1 MVDPNIFVPLGQ
13 GGKGDPGATG
23 PQGPSGVPG
32 TPGGDI
38 GPSGVPGPVG
48 ASGPNALSL
57 LTDVSI
63 TGPLAQDDVIAWDV
77 TSSKWTQATIESGI
91 SGSSARQFNPFGA
104 YFTGTALQIPALVGN
119 NANTDRILAN
129 NFCSTTSTA
138 TNVGTMEI
146 VLRLSPIN
154 TTGTSVLFSKR
165 AAVGGNQEFEL
176 RRSSDALV
184 FKRSVGNGVTAGLGG
199 ATALSTEYTATS
211 NGGVFSGDTIVWIK
225 VIHDPSTGITNFY
238 KAADSPTVPDVWT
251 SAGQVT
257 DVSYIGN
264 AFSNT
269 LAPIIVGCNIS
280 SASYGTFYR
289 AILKNSSGAIT
300 YDANFANAAAD
311 GLAFLDDTP
320 APNVRTVALVSERY
334 SFGLPNE
341 SLFAYNTALGLAVN
355 QTYYKSF
362 LVTSPINVDMF
373 HFNVTAAPTA
383 SSTLGLAIYSA
394 DNYLQPNVLKV
405 QSGPITIAAGSAGV
419 GQYYKQITPT
429 LLNPGQYLIAVNASA
444 GGGTGTI
451 NLKAAAS
458 SSGDNV
464 IANNSLSA
472 ELRTKSILTGADF
485 SALATP
491 SQWVTHVATE
501 NQPNKTGVFLRWTGT
516 GV

>member
-13 GGKGDPGATG
+13 GGKGDSGATG

-91 SGSSARQFNPFGA
+91 SGTSARQFTPFGA

-119 NANTDRILAN
+119 NANTARIQGS
-129 NFCSTTSTA
+129 NFCSTTLTA
-138 TNVGTMEI
+138 TNTGTMEI

-154 TTGTSVLFSKR
+154 TDGTSVLFSKR
-165 AAVGGNQEFEL
+165 IALATSGGQEFQL
-176 RRSSDALV
+176 QRISDSLE
-184 FKRSVGNGVTAGLGG
+184 FRRSVGNGSTTGVGG
-199 ATALSTEYTATS
+199 ANALINEYVAQS

-238 KAADSPTVPDVWT
+238 KAADSPTEPGVWT
-251 SAGQVT
+251 SAGSVT
-257 DVSYIGN
+257 HTIGTVY
-264 AFSNT
+264 SNSV
-269 LAPIIVGCNIS
+269 APIIVGCNNA
-280 SASYGTFYR
+280 SASYGTFYK
-289 AILKNSSGAIT
+289 AILRNSLGATT

-311 GLAFLDDTP
+311 GLAFLESANIP
-320 APNVRTVALVSERY
+320 PLTVSLTTERY

-341 SLFAYNTALGLAVN
+341 ILSVYTTPVLSMAAN
-355 QTYYKSF
+355 QTCYKSF

-373 HFNVTAAPTA
+373 QFNVTSAPASTAA
-383 SSTLGLAIYSA
+383 LGLAIYSA
-394 DNYLQPNVLKV
+394 DNSLQPTTLKV
-405 QSGPITIAAGSAGV
+405 QSGSIQITTTGT

-429 LLNPGQYLIAVNASA
+429 LLNPGQYLIA
-444 GGGTGTI
+444 I
-451 NLKAAAS
+451 NTSFALGLRAAYS
-458 SSGDNV
+458 FSG
-464 IANNSLSA
+464 NNMLTQTTASA
-472 ELRTKSILTGADF
+472 ELRTRSTLTGADF

-491 SQWVTHVATE
+491 AQWVSHGVPTTNE
-501 NQPNKTGVFLRWTGT
+501 PNKASVFLRWTGT